1 MHDRMGEAL
10 NQVALYL
17 SNLQN
22 QSNKSLTTNRIVH
35 STSVTEIYTSIFIC
49 NCGKCDV
56 LCAAFYD
63 EAGIMD
69 AEHNNDESV
78 NFCFALKDESLN

>member
-1 MHDRMGEAL
+1 M
-10 NQVALYL
+10 
-17 SNLQN
+17 
-22 QSNKSLTTNRIVH
+22 VH
-35 STSVTEIYTSIFIC
+35 STSATEIYTSIFIC
-49 NCGKCDV
+49 ICGKRDE

-69 AEHNNDESV
+69 AEHNNDESF